1 MQLPMKPAYLD
12 HLAPAEA
19 AIRATGE
26 RLTQPRI
33 AVLACLLASGSANS
47 HLDVAGM
54 LADHHAVD
62 RVTVYRVLEG
72 LVNLGIAHRIAGD
85 DRVWRFMVS
94 TQGAM
99 AKSAPSGQHGHHA
112 HFTCQTCGQTFCLDK
127 AIPKVDVK
135 LPKGFRTAEID
146 LVVRGR
152 CAACA

>member
-1 MQLPMKPAYLD
+1 MQLPMKPAYLS
-12 HLAPAEA
+12 HLPAAEA

-33 AVLACLLASGSANS
+33 AVLACLLASGSATS

-54 LADHHAVD
+54 IKDHHAVD
-62 RVTVYRVLEG
+62 RVTVYRVLEW

-99 AKSAPSGQHGHHA
+99 AKSVPTGQHGHHA

-135 LPKGFRTAEID
+135 LPKGFRTSEID